1 MQTQPLS
8 PEIKRK
14 IYSWV
19 FGIVVGMAMYAAM
32 LFLSAGKWDWPW
44 GWVFMI
50 LMILAM
56 AAHPIVLVPINPALL
71 ADRAGG
77 MRQPGA
83 KPWDIRLTIVASL
96 FFFSIVVVA
105 GLDERLGWTGDIAL
119 GWHLA
124 GGLLFIIHWVLFIWA
139 MACNPFFSESVRIQ
153 ENHQV
158 ARRGPYRL
166 VRHPG
171 YLGNLIGC
179 LGHPLLLGSWWAF
192 IPAILTIIA
201 FVIRTALEDK
211 TLQKE
216 LTGYSDYAGQ
226 VRFRLLPGIW

>member
-1 MQTQPLS
+1 MKPQPLS

-14 IYSWV
+14 IYSWI
-19 FGIVVGMAMYAAM
+19 FGIAAGMAIYAA
-32 LFLSAGKWDWPW
+32 LLVLSSGKWDWFW
-44 GWVFMI
+44 GWVFMA

-56 AAHPIVLVPINPALL
+56 AAHVLVLVPINPALL

-83 KPWDIRLTIVASL
+83 KRWDIRLTITASL
-96 FFFSIVVVA
+96 FFFGIVVVA
-105 GLDERLGWTGDIAL
+105 GLDERWGWTGDIAP

-124 GGLLFIIHWVLFIWA
+124 GGLLFVTHWTLFIWA

-158 ARRGPYRL
+158 AQRGPYRL

-171 YLGNLIGC
+171 YLGNLLGC
-179 LGHPLLLGSWWAF
+179 LGQPLLLGSWWAF
-192 IPAILTIIA
+192 IPAILTILA
-201 FVIRTALEDK
+201 FVLRTSLEDK

-216 LTGYSDYAGQ
+216 LPGYSEYTQQ
-226 VRFRLLPGIW
+226 VRYRLIPGLW

>member
-1 MQTQPLS
+1 
-8 PEIKRK
+8 
-14 IYSWV
+14 
-19 FGIVVGMAMYAAM
+19 MA
-32 LFLSAGKWDWPW
+32 
-44 GWVFMI
+44 

-56 AAHPIVLVPINPALL
+56 ASHVVVLVPINPALL

-83 KPWDIRLTIVASL
+83 KGWDIRLTITASL
-96 FFFSIVVVA
+96 FFFGIVVIA
-105 GLDERLGWTGDIAL
+105 GLDERWGWTGEIAP

-124 GGLLFIIHWVLFIWA
+124 GGLLFITHWVLFIWA

-153 ENHQV
+153 ANHQV
-158 ARRGPYRL
+158 AQRGPYRI

-179 LGHPLLLGSWWAF
+179 LGQPLLLGSWWAF
-192 IPAILTIIA
+192 IPALLTILA
-201 FVIRTALEDK
+201 FVLRTSLEDK

-216 LTGYSDYAGQ
+216 LAGYSEYAQQ
-226 VRFRLLPGIW
+226 VRYRLIPGLW

>member
-1 MQTQPLS
+1 MNKSHFLPGLVTLGLVLGLLLLLCSQAASGLAQPDDS
-8 PEIKRK
+8 GPDAGTV
-14 IYSWV
+14 WV
-19 FGIVVGMAMYAAM
+19 YQGRLERNGRPVDGECEL
-32 LFLSAGKWDWPW
+32 LF
-44 GWVFMI
+44 
-50 LMILAM
+50 
-56 AAHPIVLVPINPALL
+56 
-71 ADRAGG
+71 
-77 MRQPGA
+77 
-83 KPWDIRLTIVASL
+83 RLYDS
-96 FFFSIVVVA
+96 
-105 GLDERLGWTGDIAL
+105 ETGDIAL

-124 GGLLFIIHWVLFIWA
+124 GILLFIIHWVLFIWA

-158 ARRGPYRL
+158 AQRGPYRL

-201 FVIRTALEDK
+201 FIIRTALEDK

-216 LTGYSDYAGQ
+216 LAGYPDYAGQ
-226 VRFRLLPGIW
+226 VRFRLLPGIWQKRRSS